1 MIKYK
6 YSLIYFLEK
15 ETYMDVL
22 FFSTIAEQIKK
33 EINYE
38 CGLNI
43 SQTRILLFFDET
55 NNEPLAMGKLTDA
68 LNISLSTL
76 SRQLQQKKTQS
87 LIKVIR
93 SEKDSSKIIN
103 LNSDGLQKAQI
114 LKQSLKQIE
123 NLLFMCL
130 DQDAKSVFIR
140 QLTEIAHNSASLGR

>member
-1 MIKYK
+1 
-6 YSLIYFLEK
+6 
-15 ETYMDVL
+15 
-22 FFSTIAEQIKK
+22 
-33 EINYE
+33 
-38 CGLNI
+38 
-43 SQTRILLFFDET
+43 
-55 NNEPLAMGKLTDA
+55 MGKLADA

-140 QLTEIAHNSASLGR
+140 QLTEIAYNSASLGR

>member
-55 NNEPLAMGKLTDA
+55 NNEPLAMGKLADA

-87 LIKVIR
+87 L
-93 SEKDSSKIIN
+93 IN